1 MGRRKNMNKKSDFS
15 VIVKGFRLI
24 CKINPKYA
32 GYTLLSIVCTVLS
45 GYIPIYLSAQ
55 IVNEIVLLS
64 GGNASHDIAVQKAV
78 LLIFVTV
85 GVIWV
90 LNFAGRYA
98 ARKKDI
104 YSTIFYM
111 DEKKLFAEKS
121 MDMKFSEAEKKSTAL
136 LKARIDSENQT
147 GYNMWML
154 YENGTK
160 LIQGCIG
167 AVISFTYVARL
178 LWIDGMPGWS
188 RAVLLVVLVLVIAVN
203 ALCNRK
209 MQDVNNE
216 EMELCA
222 PLNQW
227 SNFYSDYLKDY
238 RSGKDIRMFGMQKL
252 ILDNVRK
259 MNDQYLHFSEQANRR
274 LELYTVGKGILSIVL
289 KLAVYS
295 YILIAFLKHEVQI
308 GEVAASVAY
317 IVLCVRDVMEIVG
330 SWQQLKN
337 NNAYLERYFSYLEL
351 DEETADIS
359 EKEPQQTPCKIE
371 FRDVS
376 FRYPDSKEF
385 VLKHL
390 NVTINP
396 QEKIAVVGKN
406 GSGKTTFIKLLCR
419 LYEPT
424 EGSIFVNGKDISEYE
439 YGEYLR
445 MLSVVFQD
453 FALFSMPLQENVA
466 GSQKFDKD
474 RVKLCLEKVGNT
486 DSLVARMDSYLY
498 KYASDDGIEL
508 SGGEAQKVAI
518 ARALYKDGAI
528 MVLDE
533 PTSAMDAKSEEKV
546 FKQFKE
552 ITESK
557 NVFFISHRLSACK
570 ICDRI
575 LVFDQQGIVQQGTHD
590 ALLEN
595 ADGLYYR
602 MWKAQTKNYMV

>member
-1 MGRRKNMNKKSDFS
+1 MNKKSNFS

-24 CKINPKYA
+24 CKINLKYA
-32 GYTLLSIVCTVLS
+32 GYTLLSIVCTVLAS
-45 GYIPIYLSAQ
+45 YIPIYLSAQ
-55 IVNEIVLLS
+55 IVNEIALLS
-64 GGNASHDIAVQKAV
+64 GENASHDIAVQKAV

-167 AVISFTYVARL
+167 AAISFAYVARL

-259 MNDQYLHFSEQANRR
+259 MNDQYLHFSEQANRK
-274 LELYTVGKGILSIVL
+274 LELYTVGKGLLSIVL

-351 DEETADIS
+351 DEETADRS
-359 EKEPQQTPCKIE
+359 EKEVQQTPCKIE

-376 FRYPDSKEF
+376 FRYPDSKDF

-406 GSGKTTFIKLLCR
+406 GSGKTTFIKVLLGLGKTDSGAVLADGAAVSTKAEWEECR
-419 LYEPT
+419 KHFTVLFAGNLLYAA
-424 EGSIFVNGKDISEYE
+424 S
-439 YGEYLR
+439 L
-445 MLSVVFQD
+445 
-453 FALFSMPLQENVA
+453 AENVA
-466 GSQKFDKD
+466 LSENADKSRAADALCESGLYRKGTSVPVEKQVLREFCEDGFLFSEGQK
-474 RVKLCLEKVGNT
+474 
-486 DSLVARMDSYLY
+486 
-498 KYASDDGIEL
+498 
-508 SGGEAQKVAI
+508 QKIAL
-518 ARALYKDGAI
+518 ARACYYNTEFLIADEAAASLDPFAEDAFNKMLLQGHPDQG
-528 MVLDE
+528 VL
-533 PTSAMDAKSEEKV
+533 V
-546 FKQFKE
+546 
-552 ITESK
+552 
-557 NVFFISHRLSACK
+557 ISHRLSVTALT
-570 ICDRI
+570 DRI
-575 LVFDQQGIVQQGTHD
+575 YVMEHGRITECGSHQE
-590 ALLEN
+590 LL
-595 ADGLYYR
+595 ARKGRYWQ
-602 MWKAQTKNYMV
+602 MWEKQRRGYA

>member
-1 MGRRKNMNKKSDFS
+1 MNRFENVDVLAALEQLMRQNTAFYRSDFEIDKEIIGRAAAS
-15 VIVKGFRLI
+15 DKAEDR
-24 CKINPKYA
+24 
-32 GYTLLSIVCTVLS
+32 TLLWMSRPSGTHCFRESDVYLQGTRQHNTWKFYGEQTRDRVLA
-45 GYIPIYLSAQ
+45 Y
-55 IVNEIVLLS
+55 
-64 GGNASHDIAVQKAV
+64 AVELTGKV
-78 LLIFVTV
+78 R
-85 GVIWV
+85 GVIRG
-90 LNFAGRYA
+90 N
-98 ARKKDI
+98 
-104 YSTIFYM
+104 
-111 DEKKLFAEKS
+111 
-121 MDMKFSEAEKKSTAL
+121 
-136 LKARIDSENQT
+136 
-147 GYNMWML
+147 L
-154 YENGTK
+154 YELDENGTK

-167 AVISFTYVARL
+167 AAISFAYVARL

-259 MNDQYLHFSEQANRR
+259 MNDQYLHFSEQANRK
-274 LELYTVGKGILSIVL
+274 LELYTVGKGLLSIVL

-351 DEETADIS
+351 DEETADRS
-359 EKEPQQTPCKIE
+359 EKEVQQTPCKIE

-376 FRYPDSKEF
+376 FRYPDSKDF

-424 EGSIFVNGKDISEYE
+424 EGSILVNGKDISEYE

-453 FALFSMPLQENVA
+453 FALFSMPLKENVS
-466 GSQKFDKD
+466 GSQHPDTD

-486 DSLVARMDSYLY
+486 DSLVARMDAWLY

-546 FKQFKE
+546 FKHFKA

-595 ADGLYYR
+595 ADGLYYK
-602 MWKAQTKNYMV
+602 MWHAQTKNYMV

>member
-1 MGRRKNMNKKSDFS
+1 
-15 VIVKGFRLI
+15 
-24 CKINPKYA
+24 
-32 GYTLLSIVCTVLS
+32 
-45 GYIPIYLSAQ
+45 
-55 IVNEIVLLS
+55 
-64 GGNASHDIAVQKAV
+64 
-78 LLIFVTV
+78 
-85 GVIWV
+85 
-90 LNFAGRYA
+90 
-98 ARKKDI
+98 
-104 YSTIFYM
+104 
-111 DEKKLFAEKS
+111 
-121 MDMKFSEAEKKSTAL
+121 
-136 LKARIDSENQT
+136 
-147 GYNMWML
+147 ML

-167 AVISFTYVARL
+167 AVISFAYVVRL

-259 MNDQYLHFSEQANRR
+259 MNDQYLHFSEQANRK
-274 LELYTVGKGILSIVL
+274 LELYTVGKGLLSIVL

-351 DEETADIS
+351 DEETADRS
-359 EKEPQQTPCKIE
+359 EKEVQQTPCKIE

-376 FRYPDSKEF
+376 FRYPDSKDF

-390 NVTINP
+390 NATINP

-453 FALFSMPLQENVA
+453 FALFSMPLKENVS
-466 GSQKFDKD
+466 GSQHPDTD

-486 DSLVARMDSYLY
+486 DSLVARMDAWLY

-546 FKQFKE
+546 FKQFKA

-595 ADGLYYR
+595 ADGLYYK
-602 MWKAQTKNYMV
+602 MWHAQTKNYMV

>member
-1 MGRRKNMNKKSDFS
+1 MAS
-15 VIVKGFRLI
+15 
-24 CKINPKYA
+24 
-32 GYTLLSIVCTVLS
+32 
-45 GYIPIYLSAQ
+45 YIPIYLSAQ
-55 IVNEIVLLS
+55 IVNEIALLS
-64 GGNASHDIAVQKAV
+64 GENASHDIAVQKAV

-90 LNFAGRYA
+90 LNFVGRYA

-121 MDMKFSEAEKKSTAL
+121 MDMKFSEAEKKSTSL

-167 AVISFTYVARL
+167 AVISFAYVVRL

-259 MNDQYLHFSEQANRR
+259 MNDQYLHFSEQANRK
-274 LELYTVGKGILSIVL
+274 LELYTVGKGLLSIVL

-351 DEETADIS
+351 DEETANRS
-359 EKEPQQTPCKIE
+359 EKEVQQTPCKIE

-376 FRYPDSKEF
+376 FRYPDSKDF

-390 NVTINP
+390 NATINP
-396 QEKIAVVGKN
+396 QEKSQLSEKRKR
-406 GSGKTTFIKLLCR
+406 KTTFIKLLCR

-424 EGSIFVNGKDISEYE
+424 EGSILVNGKDISEYE

-453 FALFSMPLQENVA
+453 FALFSMPLKENVS
-466 GSQKFDKD
+466 GSQHPDTD

-486 DSLVARMDSYLY
+486 DSLVARMDAWLY

-546 FKQFKE
+546 FKHFKA

-595 ADGLYYR
+595 ADGLYYK
-602 MWKAQTKNYMV
+602 MWHAQTKNYMV

>member
-1 MGRRKNMNKKSDFS
+1 MGRRKNMNKKSNFS

-24 CKINPKYA
+24 CKINLKYA
-32 GYTLLSIVCTVLS
+32 GYTLLSIVCTVLAS
-45 GYIPIYLSAQ
+45 YIPIYLSAQ
-55 IVNEIVLLS
+55 IVNEIALLS
-64 GGNASHDIAVQKAV
+64 GENASHDIAVQKAV

-90 LNFAGRYA
+90 LNFVGRYA

-167 AVISFTYVARL
+167 AVISFAYVVRL

-259 MNDQYLHFSEQANRR
+259 MNDQYLHFSEQANRK
-274 LELYTVGKGILSIVL
+274 LELYTVGKGLLSIVL

-351 DEETADIS
+351 DEETADRS
-359 EKEPQQTPCKIE
+359 EKEVQQTPCKIE

-376 FRYPDSKEF
+376 FRYPDSKDF

-424 EGSIFVNGKDISEYE
+424 EGSILVNGKDISEYE

-453 FALFSMPLQENVA
+453 FALFSMPLKENVS
-466 GSQKFDKD
+466 GSQHPDTD

-486 DSLVARMDSYLY
+486 DSLVARMDDWLY

-575 LVFDQQGIVQQGTHD
+575 LVFDHQGIVQQGTHD

-595 ADGLYYR
+595 ADGLYYK
-602 MWKAQTKNYMV
+602 MWHAQTKNYMV

>member
-1 MGRRKNMNKKSDFS
+1 MNKKSDFS

-32 GYTLLSIVCTVLS
+32 GYTLLSIVCTVLAS
-45 GYIPIYLSAQ
+45 YIPIYLSAQ
-55 IVNEIVLLS
+55 IVNEIALLS
-64 GGNASHDIAVQKAV
+64 GENASHDIAVQKAV

-167 AVISFTYVARL
+167 AVISFAYVARL

-259 MNDQYLHFSEQANRR
+259 MNDQYLHFSEQANRK
-274 LELYTVGKGILSIVL
+274 LELYTVGKGFLSIVL
-289 KLAVYS
+289 KLVVYS

-351 DEETADIS
+351 DEETADRS
-359 EKEPQQTPCKIE
+359 EKEVQQTPCKIE

-376 FRYPDSKEF
+376 FR
-385 VLKHL
+385 LKHL

-424 EGSIFVNGKDISEYE
+424 EGSILVNGKDISEYE

-453 FALFSMPLQENVA
+453 FALFSMPLKENVS
-466 GSQKFDKD
+466 GSQHPDTD

-486 DSLVARMDSYLY
+486 DSLVARMDAWLY

-546 FKQFKE
+546 FKQFKA

-595 ADGLYYR
+595 ADGLYYK
-602 MWKAQTKNYMV
+602 MWHAQTKNYMV